1 MQFFFSKIFQLHKFE
16 DVDLKNGNNFLKIPT
31 QNTHMRYPLSRG
43 LGFFFC
49 KTFQLD
55 SFGDADFK
63 YDNSLFVSFPH
74 ISQLH
79 KIECDDFKYGNSN

>member
-1 MQFFFSKIFQLHKFE
+1 
-16 DVDLKNGNNFLKIPT
+16 
-31 QNTHMRYPLSRG
+31 MRYPLSRG

-55 SFGDADFK
+55 SFGDTDFK